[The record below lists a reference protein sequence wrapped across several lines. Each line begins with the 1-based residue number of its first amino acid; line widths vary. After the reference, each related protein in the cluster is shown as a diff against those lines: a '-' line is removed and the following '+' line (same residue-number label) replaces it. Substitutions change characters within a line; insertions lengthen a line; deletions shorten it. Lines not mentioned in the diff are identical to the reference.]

1 MRYLILSIL
10 GFGLLVS
17 SVQADVWVCQQADGT
32 QLYSDQNITGQ
43 CQPMAKPPSLQRA
56 PSAQKP
62 TPGSK
67 AEREVLPIPKSRHE
81 AASKSSAAVSGGII
95 QIARA
100 GQRAPNGNGIFSSI
114 ELPIELGTPGLQP
127 RRLTKDG
134 KVVFI
139 AVLTGTPFGP
149 DNQAICV
156 GSPEAIIEIVRLGQ
170 PAPDGNGTFSSFNG
184 VSIDNQGSGLVA
196 FVSTLRG
203 TERGFKDNTGI
214 FLAHASRLDQIA
226 RTNQAIPDG
235 SGVFSSLEGLS
246 LNSKGEV
253 AFSGWVAG
261 PSGTNDITRGLFI
274 ARDGKLIQIARTGRP
289 SPDGA
294 QMFSGFSDPVINSKG
309 QVAFV
314 GYFVATTVDRQS
326 GVFSANGAV
335 YLWNGRSFDEIA
347 RVGQTAPDGDGVFSE
362 FGAPSLNDRGQ
373 LAFQSYLRETLGAR
387 DTNGVYF
394 ATGGV
399 IKRIAKSG
407 QPASDGNGAI
417 SVYGYPRLNQEGHIV
432 LPVTFTG
439 TRGAGVDNSANFRWS
454 EGAGLIQLLRSGDRA
469 LDGNGRISGM
479 GRPRI
484 NERGQVTFDVSY
496 TDTTR
501 TTGIILNDGARTIEI
516 ARAGQPVP
524 DGNGKVLALSH
535 PAINDRG
542 QIAFFATLADTLRG
556 NYDNSG
562 VYIWS
567 PSQ

>member
-1 MRYLILSIL
+1 MRYLILFLL
-10 GFGLLVS
+10 GFGLLAS
-17 SVQADVWVCQQADGT
+17 SARADVWVCSQADGT
-32 QLYSDQNITGQ
+32 QLYSDQNITGK

-56 PSAQKP
+56 PSAPKS

-67 AEREVLPIPKSRHE
+67 AEREVLPTPKSRHE
-81 AASKSSAAVSGGII
+81 AASKSSAAVLGGII

-134 KVVFI
+134 KVVF
-139 AVLTGTPFGP
+139 AAQLAGTSFGP

-156 GSPEAIIEIVRLGQ
+156 GSPEAITEIVRLGQ
-170 PAPDGNGTFSSFNG
+170 PAPDGNGTFSKFDG
-184 VSIDNQGSGLVA
+184 ISIDDQGHGLLA
-196 FVSTLRG
+196 FVSILRG

-214 FLAHASRLDQIA
+214 FLAHASRLAQIA

-261 PSGTNDITRGLFI
+261 TSGTNDITRGLFI

-289 SPDGA
+289 SPDGL
-294 QMFSGFSDPVINSKG
+294 QIFSGFSDPVINSKG

-314 GYFVATTVDRQS
+314 GYFVATTVDRQP

-335 YLWNGRSFDEIA
+335 YLWNGGSFDEIA
-347 RVGQTAPDGDGVFSE
+347 RVGQTAPDGAGVFSE

-373 LAFQSYLRETLGAR
+373 VAFQSYLRETSGAR

-399 IKRIAKSG
+399 IKQIAKSG
-407 QPASDGNGAI
+407 QPAFDGNGT
-417 SVYGYPRLNQEGHIV
+417 VLLHGNPRLNHEGHIAV
-432 LPVTFTG
+432 LVDFTG
-439 TRGAGVDNSANFRWS
+439 TKGASADNSAIFRWTQ
-454 EGAGLIQLLRSGDRA
+454 GASLMPIIRAGGLA
-469 LDGNGRISGM
+469 LDGDGRISGM
-479 GRPRI
+479 GRPGI

-496 TDTTR
+496 TSTTHK
-501 TTGIILNDGARTIEI
+501 TGVILSDGERTIEI
-516 ARAGQPVP
+516 MRAGQSAP
-524 DGNGKVLALSH
+524 DGNGKFLALSH

-542 QIAFFATLADTLRG
+542 QIAFYATLDSTLRG
-556 NYDNSG
+556 QYDNSG